1 MELGRFVLDGR
12 EPCKTRQIYEI
23 LKVKLGAA
31 QKFIDEKITKD
42 MVPGK
47 EMVKILLIY
56 EYTWRWWK

>member
-23 LKVKLGAA
+23 LKVKLAAA

-47 EMVKILLIY
+47 EMVKILLFIY
-56 EYTWRWWK
+56 EYT